1 MQLFTASTTPTQPL
15 GLLPLANQ
23 IISQSVQY
31 HRLISLFCHHP
42 VTTPLHVL
50 LVLNTGIAH
59 HNDHPNV
66 DPPSLNQDNDNQIN
80 TDRVNVDPSLANPG
94 TNAIID
100 PALLPLPSSR
110 TNSRTTTSVRSG
122 PGTLTVAIQ
131 EQLTTDNVR
140 ALGGRA
146 ETHTIIGDH
155 SDQDSIAIITG

>member
-100 PALLPLPSSR
+100 PLYYLYLVAVPTPVPPLV
-110 TNSRTTTSVRSG
+110 SVPVLVLR
-122 PGTLTVAIQ
+122 L
-131 EQLTTDNVR
+131 
-140 ALGGRA
+140 
-146 ETHTIIGDH
+146 
-155 SDQDSIAIITG
+155 